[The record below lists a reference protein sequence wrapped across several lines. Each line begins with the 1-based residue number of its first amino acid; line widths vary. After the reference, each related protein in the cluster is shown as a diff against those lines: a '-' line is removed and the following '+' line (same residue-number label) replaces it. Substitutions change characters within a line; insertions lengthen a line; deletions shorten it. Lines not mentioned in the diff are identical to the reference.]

1 MGTRGLTAVYFDG
14 AYRIAQYGQWDHYPG
29 GQGRTVLAFCRKLR
43 DPAYLSQFATAL
55 AACRFVT
62 KDEIRAAYARVGVDP
77 ACSYLTMEQA
87 RAFERELP
95 FINRDHGAEVLEL
108 VARGTYPL
116 LLQDSITFAA
126 DSLFCEWAYVVD
138 LEANTLEVFKGFNT
152 EHPLAESDRFAWLNP
167 IASGENFAY
176 RATPYHPVRLAAKW
190 SLDALPTE
198 QAFLCELCPPDDE

>member
-43 DPAYLSQFATAL
+43 DPEYLSQFASAL

-62 KDEIRAAYARVGVDP
+62 NDEIRAAYASVGVDP

-87 RAFERELP
+87 RAFERKLP

-116 LLQDSITFAA
+116 LLQDSISFAA
-126 DSLFCEWAYVVD
+126 DSVFCEWAYVVD
-138 LEANTLEVFKGFNT
+138 LDACTLEAFKGFNDQ
-152 EHPLAESDRFAWLNP
+152 PLEPGERFEYLTP
-167 IASGENFAY
+167 IALERTHRTADY
-176 RATPYHPVRLAAKW
+176 YPVRLAAKW
-190 SLDALPTE
+190 PLDALPTE
-198 QAFLCELCPPDDE
+198 PTFLRTLDPPEDE